1 MSNRDDLGFK
11 NSFDYLKEQC
21 EKLKTT
27 KYGFSIKIFDG
38 EGNSTNHLEL
48 TPNRID
54 ELKKIFDKSE
64 LLQLQ
69 K

>member
-11 NSFDYLKEQC
+11 NSADYLQGQF

-38 EGNSTNHLEL
+38 EGNSTNQMEL
-48 TPNRID
+48 TPNRTD
-54 ELKKIFDKSE
+54 EIKEILKKHI
-64 LLQLQ
+64 QV
-69 K
+69 

>member
-11 NSFDYLKEQC
+11 NSFDYLKGQF

>member
-11 NSFDYLKEQC
+11 NSFDYLKGQFK
-21 EKLKTT
+21 KLKTT

>member
-11 NSFDYLKEQC
+11 NSFDYLKEQF